1 MRLSKNDRQNRI
13 LELIRTHEIG
23 TQEELAAM
31 LNADGLGVTQATIS
45 RDIKELG
52 IIKTASSNGQL
63 KYMPLERQGEVASV
77 RLLKVFTEAV
87 VSIDHAMNLVVLKT
101 LPGMAPASA
110 SALDSLNLA
119 DVVGTL
125 AGDDTVFIATRTP
138 TSAAILV
145 DILHRVRGRDDYKAD
160 N

>member
-52 IIKTASSNGQL
+52 IIKTTSSTGQL

-101 LPGMAPASA
+101 LPGMAQASA

-145 DILHRVRGRDDYKAD
+145 DILHRVRGRDDYKTEK
-160 N
+160 

>member
-31 LNADGLGVTQATIS
+31 LNADGPGVTQATIS

-52 IIKTASSNGQL
+52 IIKTTGSNGQL

-138 TSAAILV
+138 TAAAILV
-145 DILHRVRGRDDYKAD
+145 DTLHRVRGRDDYKA
-160 N
+160 NK

>member
-45 RDIKELG
+45 RDIKDLG
-52 IIKTASSNGQL
+52 IIKTTSSTGQL

-101 LPGMAPASA
+101 LPGMAQASA

-145 DILHRVRGRDDYKAD
+145 DILHRVRGRDDYKAEK
-160 N
+160 

>member
-52 IIKTASSNGQL
+52 IIKTTSSNGQL